1 MERSHSGF
9 ESTIMR
15 TISGCKS
22 SLIIAAVLVTTNATA
37 QTVDEYRVK
46 AAFVFNFA
54 KFIQWPAEA
63 FKAPGDPLV
72 ICVVGQDQMANSLR
86 ETVNGNAI
94 DGRQVIIRQIAIGQG
109 PCDCQILF
117 VGASAMK
124 GFRSHAKESTGV
136 LTVGETPGFAT
147 DGGAINLKLED
158 GRVRFEINVA
168 AAERQQL
175 HISSKL
181 LSLAQVVKK

>member
-1 MERSHSGF
+1 
-9 ESTIMR
+9 MR
-15 TISGCKS
+15 TISGFKS
-22 SLIIAAVLVTTNATA
+22 ALVIAALLITTNATA

-54 KFIQWPAEA
+54 KFIQWPTEA
-63 FKAPGDPLV
+63 FKTPSDPLV
-72 ICVVGQDQMANSLR
+72 ICVVGQDQMADSLR

-94 DGRQVIIRQIAIGQG
+94 DGRPVIIRQIAIGQG
-109 PCDCQILF
+109 PCDCHILF

-124 GFRSHAKESTGV
+124 GFRSHPKELTGV
-136 LTVGETPGFAT
+136 LTIGETPGFAG
-147 DGGAINLKLED
+147 DGGAINLKLEA
-158 GRVRFEINVA
+158 GRVRFEINIA
-168 AAERQQL
+168 EAERQQL

>member
-1 MERSHSGF
+1 
-9 ESTIMR
+9 MR
-15 TISGCKS
+15 NSRGYKS
-22 SLIIAAVLVTTNATA
+22 AWMLAAALVTSGATA
-37 QTVDEYRVK
+37 QSVDEYRVK

-63 FKAPGDPLV
+63 FKTSGDPLV

-86 ETVNGNAI
+86 ETVNGSSI
-94 DGRQVIIRQIAIGQG
+94 DGRAVIIRQIAIGQG

-117 VGASAMK
+117 IGASAMK
-124 GFRSHAKESTGV
+124 GFRSHAKEATGV
-136 LTVGETPGFAT
+136 LTIGETPGFAV
-147 DGGAINLKLED
+147 DGGSINLKLED

-181 LSLAQVVKK
+181 LSLAEVVKK